1 MFVKVTTPDNTV
13 LAINVAHVR
22 AIQAVTPSRCNIL
35 FSNQERAVAVSMGID
50 DAIERLTP
58 KQTSTR
64 ATRKAT
70 GVS

>member
-22 AIQAVTPSRCNIL
+22 AIQAVTPSRSNIL
-35 FSNQERAVAVSMGID
+35 FANQERAVAVSMGID
-50 DAIERLTP
+50 AAIEALTP
-58 KQTSTR
+58 KTSTR
-64 ATRKAT
+64 ATRKNV